1 MKRALPALLL
11 LALLLPSPAYAG
23 NKGDVA
29 GLIVLGPSLL
39 ALFLLPFGLAAQG
52 LILAYAPRRGRG
64 LVHAV
69 ERHRV
74 KTVVLGLINTL
85 FLTFFVAATA
95 KPAPLLAL
103 IGLMVW
109 LVLILVGSHGLARGV
124 GARILGRD
132 EASGPPSDALE
143 AALGFGTLLFACA
156 IPLLGVFLGT
166 YWVVRAT
173 GGAVLSMLAVESA
186 PDPQP
191 APPPSPPAGG

>member
-1 MKRALPALLL
+1 MKRALPALLA

-23 NKGDVA
+23 HKGDVA

-85 FLTFFVAATA
+85 FLAFFVGATA

-103 IGLMVW
+103 IGLLVW

-132 EASGPPSDALE
+132 EGSGPPGDALE
-143 AALGFGTLLFACA
+143 TALGFLTLLFACA
-156 IPLLGVFLGT
+156 IPLLGVFLAT
-166 YWVVRAT
+166 YWIVRAT

-186 PDPQP
+186 PDSQP
-191 APPPSPPAGG
+191 APSSPPAGG